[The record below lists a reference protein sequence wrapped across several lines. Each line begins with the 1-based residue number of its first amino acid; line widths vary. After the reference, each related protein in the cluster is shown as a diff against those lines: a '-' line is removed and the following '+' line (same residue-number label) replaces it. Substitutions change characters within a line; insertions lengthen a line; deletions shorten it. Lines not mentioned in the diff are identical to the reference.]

1 MSGKKKLLLDTNA
14 VLYILSN
21 NKNREILRGNHLYIS
36 FVTELELLSFPAIN
50 DEEKEII
57 NQFIKN
63 TEIIDIDIIIKEK
76 TIELR
81 KRYRLKL
88 PDAII
93 CATALLQKC
102 ILVTNDTKLINIKE
116 IKSVTLKIE

>member
-21 NKNREILRGNHLYIS
+21 KQNREILRGNHLYIS

>member
-21 NKNREILRGNHLYIS
+21 KQNREILRGNRLCIS

-63 TEIIDIDIIIKEK
+63 T
-76 TIELR
+76 
-81 KRYRLKL
+81 
-88 PDAII
+88 
-93 CATALLQKC
+93 
-102 ILVTNDTKLINIKE
+102 
-116 IKSVTLKIE
+116 